1 MEFEKLMK
9 ELEEVVLKLE
19 SGNLNLDETLKLY
32 YKGLEL
38 QTKLQKIL
46 EEAKLIIEN
55 RTDNK

>member
-32 YKGLEL
+32 HKGLEL